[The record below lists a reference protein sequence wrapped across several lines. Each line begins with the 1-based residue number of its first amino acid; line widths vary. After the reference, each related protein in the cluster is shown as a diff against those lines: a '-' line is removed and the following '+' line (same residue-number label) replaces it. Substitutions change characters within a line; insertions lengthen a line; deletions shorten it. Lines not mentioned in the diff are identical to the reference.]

1 MAYLNYDKFALNQ
14 DDDKGKGDDLIG
26 EDTDTESDEGPLVEP
41 EEGDDYPDLK
51 ESDEEE

>member
-14 DDDKGKGDDLIG
+14 DEDGKVGDDLG
-26 EDTDTESDEGPLVEP
+26 EDTDTESDEEPLVEL
-41 EEGDDYPDLK
+41 EEGNDYPDLGK

>member
-14 DDDKGKGDDLIG
+14 DDDKGTGDELMGD
-26 EDTDTESDEGPLVEP
+26 DTESDEGPLVEP
-41 EEGDDYPDLK
+41 EDGDDYPDLSK